1 MNTVKSKDVNGVKF
15 KKMTQVGQKR
25 ALLLGE
31 LNGQANS

>member
-15 KKMTQVGQKR
+15 KKMTQVAQIR